1 MIFGPRVFRVHG
13 NSIRQQELSL
23 LRTRY
28 RFQTKY
34 TVLILTAIIGGFLL
48 FLLPAYFL
56 TMQNYHV
63 LREAALELRPEYV
76 DHIERESQ
84 WISIVMFMSLAAMA
98 GFATLITVR
107 MVRNLL
113 ESVGRIDRH
122 IRLLTLGKWNSVRPQ
137 HHPDDDLIEF
147 AISYNYFVSSIVANT
162 EVELDLLKRIR
173 IDPKNRESYAAWRDL
188 VAVKAARLGLST
200 RAIDPVVKTSESDD
214 RSRAA

>member
-34 TVLILTAIIGGFLL
+34 TVLILTAVIGGFLL

-63 LREAALELRPEYV
+63 LREAALELRPEYAE
-76 DHIERESQ
+76 HIERESQ
-84 WISIVMFMSLAAMA
+84 WISIVMFISLAAMA

-137 HHPDDDLIEF
+137 HQQDDDLIEF

-162 EVELDLLKRIR
+162 EVELDLLKRIH

-188 VAVKAARLGLST
+188 VAVKAARLGISM
-200 RAIDPVVKTSESDD
+200 RSIDPVAKTTESDD
-214 RSRAA
+214 QNRAA